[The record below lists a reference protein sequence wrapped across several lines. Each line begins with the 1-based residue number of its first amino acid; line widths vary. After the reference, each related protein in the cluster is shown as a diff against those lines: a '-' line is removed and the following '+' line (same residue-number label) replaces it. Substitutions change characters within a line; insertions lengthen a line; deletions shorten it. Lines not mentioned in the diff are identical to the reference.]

1 MHKEDQGVVAVKR
14 NLNLILSLFLTAF
27 VVPVLLFV
35 NPVFAGT
42 EARDAKACN
51 GMVAS
56 AHPLA
61 TQVGVDILKAG
72 GNAVDA
78 AVAVGFTLGV
88 VEPNASGLGGGG
100 FLMIREAKTGKVSFI
115 DFREKA
121 PSKAT
126 ADMFEL
132 DAHGKPKF
140 DSRGFKPSAIGG
152 KSVGVPGEVAGLL
165 TALEQFGTMDRKKL
179 IDPAIKY
186 AEEGIVVSEV
196 LAGLIA
202 KHYDSLST
210 FPASE
215 KIYLSDG
222 FAKEKG
228 ERVVNPE
235 LANTLRLIQKN
246 GRDAFYKGDIAKKI
260 VAAIQA
266 DGGIMTMDDLAD
278 YDVSFRT
285 PVTGNYRGI
294 DIISAPP
301 ASSGG
306 THVIELLNIMEN
318 FDLKKMGA
326 NSAESIHAWAEAMKL
341 MYADRAQFMADTDFV
356 KVPLKG
362 LTSNAYGKQQFS
374 RIDMDKVVER
384 QTAGDPWP
392 TESGST
398 THFSII
404 DKEGNMVACTKTI
417 NHFFGSGIVAP
428 GTGVLLNDEMD
439 DFDKRPGQAN
449 SIEAGKKPLSS
460 MSPTLLMKDGKPYA
474 SLGTPGGKR
483 IITTVALLI
492 SNLVDYDMNIQEAI
506 DAARINNY
514 EKGKLKIEGR
524 IPSDVQLALKAK
536 GHELKVRKDFDLY
549 FGGAQGIVIDQKTGE
564 LHGGADPRRD
574 GVARG
579 Y

>member
-1 MHKEDQGVVAVKR
+1 MKK
-14 NLNLILSLFLTAF
+14 NLILSLLMTTF

-35 NPVFAGT
+35 NPVFAGV
-42 EARDAKACN
+42 EARDAKASN
-51 GMVAS
+51 GMVAT

-61 TQVGVDILKAG
+61 TQVGVDVLKAG

-78 AVAVGFTLGV
+78 AVAIGFTLGV

-100 FLMIREAKTGKVSFI
+100 FLMVRDAKTGKVSFI

-121 PSKAT
+121 PAKAT
-126 ADMFEL
+126 ADMFPVDEK
-132 DAHGKPKF
+132 GKPKF
-140 DSRGFKPSAIGG
+140 DSRGFKPSVIGG
-152 KSVGVPGEVAGLL
+152 NSIGVPGEVAGLL
-165 TALEQFGTMDRKKL
+165 TILEKYGTMDRKKL

-186 AEEGIVVSEV
+186 AEEGIVVSDV

-202 KHYDSLST
+202 KNYDSLST
-210 FPASE
+210 FPASSE
-215 KIYLSDG
+215 VYLSEG

-228 ERVVNPE
+228 ETVVNSD
-235 LANTLRLIQKN
+235 LAKTLRLIQKK
-246 GRDAFYKGDIAKKI
+246 GRDGFYKGEVAEKI
-260 VAAIQA
+260 IAAIQA
-266 DGGIMTMDDLAD
+266 DGGIMTMDDLAN
-278 YDVSFRT
+278 YDVSYRT
-285 PVTGNYRGI
+285 PVTGNYRGY

-306 THVIELLNIMEN
+306 THVIELLNIMSN
-318 FDLKKMGA
+318 FDLKKMGF

-341 MYADRAQFMADTDFV
+341 MYADRAQYMADTDFV

-362 LTSNAYGKQQFS
+362 LTSTEYGKQQFA
-374 RIDMDKVVER
+374 RIDMNKVTAR

-428 GTGVLLNDEMD
+428 GTGVLLNDQMD

-449 SIEAGKKPLSS
+449 SVEPGKKPLSS
-460 MSPTLLMKDGKPYA
+460 MSPTLLMKDGKAYA

-483 IITTVALLI
+483 IITSVALLI
-492 SNLVDYDMNIQEAI
+492 SNIVDYGMNIQEAI
-506 DAARINNY
+506 DAPRVNNY
-514 EKGKLKIEGR
+514 EKGKLKIESR
-524 IPSDVQLALKAK
+524 ISADVQEALTQK
-536 GHELKVRKDFDLY
+536 GHILKVKKPFDLY
-549 FGGAQGIVIDQKTGE
+549 FGGAQGIVINQKTGE

>member
-1 MHKEDQGVVAVKR
+1 MKR
-14 NLNLILSLFLTAF
+14 NLILSLFVTAF
-27 VVPVLLFV
+27 VVPTLLFV
-35 NPVFAGT
+35 NPVFAAVET
-42 EARDAKACN
+42 RDAKASN

-78 AVAVGFTLGV
+78 AVAVGFALGV

-100 FLMIREAKTGKVSFI
+100 FLMVRDAKTGKVSFI

-121 PSKAT
+121 PAKAT

-132 DAHGKPKF
+132 NGQGKPKF

-165 TALEQFGTMDRKKL
+165 TALEKYGTMDRSKV
-179 IDPAIKY
+179 IAPAIKF
-186 AEEGIVVSEV
+186 AQEGIVVSDV

-202 KHYDSLST
+202 KHYDHLLT

-215 KIYLSDG
+215 ALYLIDG

-228 ERVVNPE
+228 EMIVNKD
-235 LANTLRLIQKN
+235 LAKTLSVIQEK
-246 GRDAFYKGDIAKKI
+246 GRDGFYKGKVAEKI
-260 VAAIQA
+260 IAAIQA
-266 DGGIMTMDDLAD
+266 DGGVMTMDDLAN

-285 PVTGNYRGI
+285 PVSGNYRGI
-294 DIISAPP
+294 EIISAPP

-306 THVIELLNIMEN
+306 THVIELLNIMEK
-318 FDLKKMGA
+318 FDLKNMGL
-326 NSAESIHAWAEAMKL
+326 NSADSIHAWAEAMKL
-341 MYADRAQFMADTDFV
+341 MYADRAQYMADTDFV

-362 LTSNAYGKQQFS
+362 LTSKEYAKQQFA
-374 RIDMDKVVER
+374 RIDMNTVADR

-417 NHFFGSGIVAP
+417 NHFFGSAIVAP

-449 SIEAGKKPLSS
+449 SILAGKKPLSS

-483 IITTVALLI
+483 IITTVAQLI
-492 SNLVDYDMNIQEAI
+492 SNLVDYDMDIQSAIEA
-506 DAARINNY
+506 AKVNNY
-514 EKGKLKIEGR
+514 EKGKLKIESR
-524 IPSDVQLALKAK
+524 ISADVQESLRAK
-536 GHELKVRKDFDLY
+536 GHTLNVKKPFDLY
-549 FGGAQGIVIDQKTGE
+549 FGGAQGIVINQKSGE

>member
-1 MHKEDQGVVAVKR
+1 MYKGDHLVKR
-14 NLNLILSLFLTAF
+14 RLFSILVLIAF
-27 VVPVLLFV
+27 VVTAV
-35 NPVFAGT
+35 NPLYAA
-42 EARDAKACN
+42 EARDAKAKN

-61 TQVGVDILKAG
+61 TKVGVDILKAG

-100 FLMIREAKTGKVSFI
+100 FLMVREAKTGKVSFI

-121 PSKAT
+121 PAAAT

-132 DAHGKPKF
+132 NEKGKPKF

-152 KSVGVPGEVAGLL
+152 KSVGVPGEAAGLL
-165 TALEQFGTMDRKKL
+165 TALEKYGTMDRKQV
-179 IDPAIKY
+179 IAPAIKY
-186 AEEGIVVSEV
+186 AEEGIVVSDV

-202 KHYDSLST
+202 KHYDHLMT

-215 KIYLSDG
+215 ALYLVDG

-228 ERVVNPE
+228 ETIVNKD
-235 LANTLRLIQKN
+235 LANTLRIIQEK
-246 GRDAFYKGDIAKKI
+246 GRDGFYKGEVAEKI
-260 VAAIQA
+260 VAAVQA
-266 DGGIMTMDDLAD
+266 DGGILTMEDLAN

-294 DIISAPP
+294 EIISAPP

-318 FDLKKMGA
+318 FDLKKMGL

-341 MYADRAQFMADTDFV
+341 MYADRAQYMADTDFV

-362 LTSNAYGKQQFS
+362 LTSTEYAKQQFA

-384 QTAGDPWP
+384 QTPGDPWP

-404 DKEGNMVACTKTI
+404 DKDGNMVACTKTI
-417 NHFFGSGIVAP
+417 NHFFGSAIVAP
-428 GTGVLLNDEMD
+428 GTGVLLNDEID

-449 SIEAGKKPLSS
+449 SIQAGKKPLSS

-474 SLGTPGGKR
+474 SIGTPGGKR

-506 DAARINNY
+506 DAARVNNY

-524 IPSDVQLALKAK
+524 IPGDVQMALEAK
-536 GHELKVRKDFDLY
+536 GHTLQVKKDFDLY
-549 FGGAQGIVIDQKTGE
+549 FGGAQGIVINQKTGE